1 MKWKGRRQSANVED
15 RRGMGMGGKTVIG
28 GSIGSIGSTFFLS
41 KKSRHLRLLI
51 HYFANT

>member
-28 GSIGSIGSTFFLS
+28 GGIGSTFFLS